1 MCKDG
6 SSLLEITKLNTIK
19 PMTFNYFIKP
29 NILTSPHHLTH
40 DCIRI
45 WIFQ

>member
-1 MCKDG
+1 MCKDCP
-6 SSLLEITKLNTIK
+6 SLLDSIKLNTIK

-29 NILTSPHHLTH
+29 NILTSPYHLTH
-40 DCIRI
+40 ECIRI